1 MEEARN
7 QGLNAPLIG
16 GSDLMSSELWEIGKD
31 SVVGTIVYNSF
42 AIDSKSKEAAGFIE
56 LYKKEKGENPDATAA
71 LAYDAV
77 MLLSEAVKKA
87 KTTDTI
93 KVREA
98 MLSLKG
104 FRGATGAISFG
115 IGGEPLKHPFVFR
128 LEKKDS
134 AYSFNLVDE
143 K

>member
-1 MEEARN
+1 M
-7 QGLNAPLIG
+7 
-16 GSDLMSSELWEIGKD
+16 
-31 SVVGTIVYNSF
+31 
-42 AIDSKSKEAAGFIE
+42 
-56 LYKKEKGENPDATAA
+56 
-71 LAYDAV
+71 
-77 MLLSEAVKKA
+77 SEAVKKA